1 MYRSFLTCLILASN
15 CFVGTSSA
23 QSTGGTENI
32 MLFGIVEDQRSGRA
46 LQNVRVRVYT
56 DSIAGDSVFTD
67 PTGKYQIFLPLN
79 GSHRL
84 EYWLEDHHRKVV
96 QVDANGEMDATARA
110 QEWNLRVDIDL
121 LIADPPLPDDLL
133 DMPAGVAEWE
143 PAMRDFQWN
152 RPYSERYKQRYKQA
166 LKEAGRK

>member
-1 MYRSFLTCLILASN
+1 M
-15 CFVGTSSA
+15 
-23 QSTGGTENI
+23 
-32 MLFGIVEDQRSGRA
+32 
-46 LQNVRVRVYT
+46 
-56 DSIAGDSVFTD
+56 
-67 PTGKYQIFLPLN
+67 P
-79 GSHRL
+79 HRL
-84 EYWLEDHHRKVV
+84 EYWLEDHHRKVI
-96 QVDANGEMDATARA
+96 QVDANGEMDAAARA

-143 PAMRDFQWN
+143 PAMREFQWD